1 MPKPLAGIRV
11 LDLSRLVAGGM
22 LGMLL
27 GDFGADVVKV
37 EQPGRGDPLR
47 TWTTGDR
54 PYWWRVYGRNKR
66 SITLNMAHPRGR
78 HLLLRLV
85 PRFDVLVESFVPG
98 KLESWGLGPDALLER
113 NPKLVI
119 VRISGW
125 GQDGPYRDRPGFGT
139 LVEAASGLAAMTG
152 EPDGPPLLPPFPMA
166 DMYAALYAAS
176 ATLMAL
182 YHRDVHDGSGQV
194 IDVAL
199 FEAIFSVLG
208 PLAAEYAE
216 LGVVRTRQGSRSRNA
231 APRGIYRT
239 ADGGYL
245 AVSASTPDT
254 AERFLRAYGLGY
266 LLEDPRFATN
276 EARVRHAR
284 ELDRLV
290 EEAIASRTLEE
301 NRQIIERHRL
311 TAVPVQ
317 TIADIARDPH
327 WQARGL
333 FLDVVDEQGF
343 VRMHRVIPLL
353 SETPGEIRH
362 PGPALGA
369 DNDAIYRDELGLSDE
384 ELQELRAEG
393 II

>member
-1 MPKPLAGIRV
+1 
-11 LDLSRLVAGGM
+11 M
-22 LGMLL
+22 L
-27 GDFGADVVKV
+27 
-37 EQPGRGDPLR
+37 
-47 TWTTGDR
+47 
-54 PYWWRVYGRNKR
+54 
-66 SITLNMAHPRGR
+66 I
-78 HLLLRLV
+78 
-85 PRFDVLVESFVPG
+85 ESFVPG
-98 KLESWGLGPDALLER
+98 KLEGWGLGPDILLDWH
-113 NPKLVI
+113 PGLVI

-166 DMYAALYAAS
+166 DMYAALYGAS
-176 ATLMAL
+176 ATMMAL
-182 YHRDVHDGSGQV
+182 YYRDVRGGKGQV

-216 LGVVRTRQGSRSRNA
+216 LGLIRTRRGNRSHNA
-231 APRGIYRT
+231 APRGVYRT

-254 AERFLRAYGLGY
+254 AERFLRAYGLGH

-276 EARVRHAR
+276 EARVQHAR
-284 ELDRLV
+284 ELDRL
-290 EEAIASRTLEE
+290 IAAEIAGRTLEE
-301 NRQIIERHRL
+301 HRQIIEQYRL

-317 TIADIARDPH
+317 TIADIACDPH

-333 FLDVVDEQGF
+333 FVDVADARGP

-353 SETPGEIRH
+353 SDTPGEIHR
-362 PGPALGA
+362 PGPELGA
-369 DNDAIYRDELGLSDE
+369 DNDVFYREELGLTEQELE
-384 ELQELRAEG
+384 ELRRAG
-393 II
+393 VV

>member
-66 SITLNMAHPRGR
+66 SITLNLAHPRGR
-78 HLLLRLV
+78 NLLQRLV
-85 PRFDVLVESFVPG
+85 PHFDVLVESFVPG
-98 KLESWGLGPDALLER
+98 KLESWGLGPDALLDW

-182 YHRDVHDGSGQV
+182 YHRDVHGGNGQV

-216 LGVVRTRQGSRSRNA
+216 QGVVRTRQGSRSRNA
-231 APRGIYRT
+231 APRGVYRT

-245 AVSASTPDT
+245 AISASTPDT
-254 AERFLRAYGLGY
+254 AERFLRAYGLGH

-276 EARVRHAR
+276 EARVRHAH

-301 NRQIIERHRL
+301 NRQIIERYRL
-311 TAVPVQ
+311 TAVPIQ

-327 WQARGL
+327 WQARKL
-333 FLDVVDEQGF
+333 FLDVADEEGP

-353 SETPGEIRH
+353 SETPGEICR

-369 DNDAIYRDELGLSDE
+369 DNDAIYRGELGLTEE
-384 ELQELRAEG
+384 ELQELRAGG